1 MHPPLHTKD
10 NRGCEEVMLALEEC
24 HTRGFLTRMLGG
36 CNDAKRA
43 VNRCLRQERLLRTK
57 ENHEKSRAKN
67 EKIQKLW
74 EEVDASS

>member
-1 MHPPLHTKD
+1 VHDDLVDTISLE
-10 NRGCEEVMLALEEC
+10 GAEEGWVAWMS
-24 HTRGFLTRMLGG
+24 
-36 CNDAKRA
+36 K
-43 VNRCLRQERLLRTK
+43 VQSK